1 MTENDAAIQ
10 AIEQRLKRVDDSLA
24 KQLQTSM
31 SFNARM
37 VTRLKTLQNAGNV
50 SDAYHCAAFFEAI
63 DCILKDKDPTRE
75 K

>member
-1 MTENDAAIQ
+1 MTENDAAIR
-10 AIEQRLKRVDDSLA
+10 AIEQRLKRVDNSLA

-37 VTRLKTLQNAGNV
+37 VTRLKTLRNNMIGD
-50 SDAYHCAAFFEAI
+50 DAWVVILEAI